1 MENRIVEFISALR
14 SNGARVSLAESA
26 DAVRAVTEVGILD
39 KNTFRVGLKSTL
51 VKEPADA
58 AIFENLFPHY
68 FGSDGPEM
76 QPVEGLTEEQ
86 MQQLQD
92 AIENLRD
99 QISELMRQLANGEK
113 PSREQLEQAATQAGI
128 SPNMRGSEQL
138 REWMTQRMQRQMGL
152 TQQQVKDAL
161 EALLKQLKEQGMD
174 AEGRQEVRDTVRE
187 NAESMRQQVA
197 RFVGSQ
203 MQRQPDENRDRQRID
218 DLMNRPLA
226 SLSGDETDELR
237 AHVRRLVAQ
246 LRSRASLRM
255 RRANREKL
263 DVRRTLRHSQR
274 YGGVPI
280 ELKQKKHAL
289 KPKITIIID
298 VSTSM
303 RPVAEFMLRLVY
315 EMQDQIG
322 KARSFAFIGDMHEI
336 SMVFSEHRPESAI
349 PIVLEML
356 PPGHYSTDLGNSLAT
371 FCNSMADAVDHRT
384 ILIFVGD
391 ARNNYNDPRAD
402 LAADLKR
409 RARRVLW
416 FNPENPYEWNTGDS
430 DMNAYLT
437 HATAVHQ
444 VATLKQLSDAIDS
457 LFERHYG

>member
-1 MENRIVEFISALR
+1 
-14 SNGARVSLAESA
+14 
-26 DAVRAVTEVGILD
+26 
-39 KNTFRVGLKSTL
+39 
-51 VKEPADA
+51 
-58 AIFENLFPHY
+58 
-68 FGSDGPEM
+68 
-76 QPVEGLTEEQ
+76 
-86 MQQLQD
+86 
-92 AIENLRD
+92 
-99 QISELMRQLANGEK
+99 
-113 PSREQLEQAATQAGI
+113 
-128 SPNMRGSEQL
+128 MRGSEQL

-280 ELKQKKHAL
+280 ELKQKKRAL

-336 SMVFSEHRPESAI
+336 SMVFNEHRPESAI

-430 DMNAYLT
+430 DMNTYLT